1 MLQYNKGGNDM
12 IDINDA
18 IGQSKNMKDISDGGS
33 QCFDFGDVIL
43 VRYTALLKYVKDN
56 YRSRE
61 NEEVVMEG
69 VNQKIQNGVNTPKHL
84 AMKRTIEDDRD
95 VCYVLQEKCK
105 GINCASMS
113 EYGVSYDKMIS
124 DLEFVYNIPFEH
136 YKKLISDG
144 CQLYD
149 MGYEKKNK
157 NLFYDKE
164 TGFWYIDLLEYDKDN
179 PFDINNPVKVFEALR
194 YIIPNPIQIASTV
207 KYKEA
212 LSAEQ
217 QEKKELL
224 MHSIEAKNLLAI
236 KSIIPSFER
245 YEKFYLFS
253 KSDGLKRYLMDQG
266 IIDKDL
272 FRFESADYPVYDE
285 LYEIVINQIIDKIVN
300 KGEKFWSIETND
312 ITNDS
317 NLFCLIQMWALH
329 KDNTV
334 NRSDFED
341 KYDYEDALRS
351 TFKKNMLSRIAQILE
366 GLESND
372 NIVNFLNDM
381 CSKYEG
387 YTIK

>member
-1 MLQYNKGGNDM
+1 MV
-12 IDINDA
+12 DINEA
-18 IGQSKNMKDISDGGS
+18 IERSKNMENISDGGS
-33 QCFDFGDVIL
+33 ECFDFGDVIL

-84 AMKRTIEDDRD
+84 AMKRTIEEDRD

-113 EYGVSYDKMIS
+113 EYGASYDKMIS

-157 NLFYDKE
+157 NLFYDEE
-164 TGFWYIDLLEYDKDN
+164 TGFWYIDLLNYHKDN
-179 PFDINNPVKVFEALR
+179 PFDINNPIKVFEALR
-194 YIIPNPIQIASTV
+194 YRIPNPIQIASTV
-207 KYKEA
+207 KYNEVLSEEQKE
-212 LSAEQ
+212 
-217 QEKKELL
+217 KRDLL
-224 MHSIEAKNLLAI
+224 EYSIEAKNLLAI
-236 KSIIPSFER
+236 KSIIPDFER

-266 IIDKDL
+266 IVSKDL
-272 FRFESADYPVYDE
+272 FRFENDDYPIFDE

-300 KGEKFWSIETND
+300 KGEKFWSIEAND
-312 ITNDS
+312 IKNDS

-329 KDNTV
+329 KNNSI

-341 KYDYEDALRS
+341 KYDYEDTLRS
-351 TFKKNMLSRIAQILE
+351 TFTKSMLSRIAQILE

-372 NIVNFLNDM
+372 NIINFLNDM
-381 CSKYEG
+381 RSKYEG